1 MAVISEYPL
10 HNTGQEVQTAID
22 DALDTL
28 PYQIGLKANK
38 ADVLTK
44 TNTDAYTPT
53 SDYHPATKLYCDT
66 IRPTVTIGQTITG
79 KEGTDALVTNTGTD
93 RDAIL
98 NFTIPKGDT
107 GSAAGFATP
116 TISVET
122 LTPGS
127 KATASVTASGEAT
140 NKLFDFKFGIPEGI
154 QGIQGIQ
161 GFYVNKIERTS
172 GIGAAGTTDTY
183 TMYLNDDKDT
193 VVGTFD
199 VYNGAD
205 GEGAGT
211 VTSVGITNSDNSLV
225 ISGSP
230 ITSNGNI
237 TVEHTNSITAQNT
250 IGVYPIKFDSAG
262 HITGY
267 GTIEESGLMYKNV
280 YDKDNNG
287 IVDGAESLQNEENQI
302 WFELS

>member
-22 DALDTL
+22 DALDSL
-28 PYQIGLKANK
+28 PYQIGLKANT

-66 IRPTVTIGQTITG
+66 VRPTVTIGQTITG
-79 KEGTDALVTNTGTD
+79 AEGTEALVTNTGTE

-107 GSAAGFATP
+107 GDAAGFATP
-116 TISVET
+116 TATADT
-122 LTPGS
+122 LEPGS
-127 KATASVTASGEAT
+127 DATASITASGLAT
-140 NKLFDFKFGIPEGI
+140 NKLFEFKFGIPQGI

-161 GFYVNKIERTS
+161 GFYVDDITRTS
-172 GIGAAGTTDTY
+172 GTGAAGTTDTY
-183 TMYLNDDKDT
+183 TMYLNDENKT
-193 VVGTFD
+193 IAGTFNI
-199 VYNGAD
+199 YNGAD

-211 VTSVGITNSDNSLV
+211 VTSVGLVNSDNSLEV
-225 ISGSP
+225 TNSP
-230 ITSNGNI
+230 ITSNGDIAINHI
-237 TVEHTNSITAQNT
+237 NSITAQNNLA
-250 IGVYPIKFDSAG
+250 VRALSFDANG

-267 GTIEESGLMYKNV
+267 STVEETGLMFKNI
-280 YDKDNNG
+280 YDTDDNG
-287 IVDGAESLQNEENQI
+287 IVDGAESLYDKDSQI